1 MKTNRKSLFKHTN
14 NIPQMFYLRKVWVT
28 IRVLS
33 GEHLLRV
40 MKPVYMFWS
49 YRDSTPRIIDT
60 TSRDIAK
67 EAITT
72 GKLKVKDGK
81 KNVMLDV
88 CIPNPNADFFR

>member
-1 MKTNRKSLFKHTN
+1 MKTKRKSLFN
-14 NIPQMFYLRKVWVT
+14 QSPAIPQMFYLRKVWVT
-28 IRVLS
+28 VRVAS
-33 GEHLLRV
+33 GERLLKV

-72 GKLKVKDGK
+72 GKLAVKVKNK
-81 KNVMLDV
+81 KVILDV
-88 CIPNPNADFFR
+88 CVPNPNADFFR